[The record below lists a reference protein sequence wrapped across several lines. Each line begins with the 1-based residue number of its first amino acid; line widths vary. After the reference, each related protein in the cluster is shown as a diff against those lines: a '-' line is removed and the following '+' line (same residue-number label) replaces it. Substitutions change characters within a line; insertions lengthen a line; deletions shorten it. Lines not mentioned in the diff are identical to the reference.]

1 MYGVQLH
8 NYNSIQY
15 LLHVLHDN
23 NNTVLQK
30 EPKQF
35 LMLSNIAHRE
45 LEKME
50 VKVNSL
56 GSSQGLKL
64 VIINLKNC
72 PDQYNSCTTFFYS

>member
-1 MYGVQLH
+1 MEYSYIIIIVSNIYCMYFMIII
-8 NYNSIQY
+8 IQSY
-15 LLHVLHDN
+15 
-23 NNTVLQK
+23 K
-30 EPKQF
+30 SERKQF